1 MCTKLLVHTKIY
13 TKLLVS
19 FPPQMLTLP
28 IYKLALGLFVEI
40 DLNFSETYAFT
51 PLSLSLSLSL
61 SHSHTHTHTHT
72 HRDVYTQIHTLTENL
87 SLWLYRRWKC
97 SKRNARGPGIS
108 FQPSSLSL

>member
-51 PLSLSLSLSL
+51 PLSLSLSLT
-61 SHSHTHTHTHT
+61 HTHTHTHT
-72 HRDVYTQIHTLTENL
+72 HT
-87 SLWLYRRWKC
+87 
-97 SKRNARGPGIS
+97 P
-108 FQPSSLSL
+108 